1 MLLLLL
7 LLHPHRRC
15 RGGGRGG
22 SDDGKIERTTKRR
35 DEDNERE
42 REGGERSPAGMADVE
57 GRSSQGWLQGPAAA
71 VSAAGFY
78 GITRGVPTTVHRG
91 MVSSLLARV
100 SALP

>member
-1 MLLLLL
+1 MVVAAAE
-7 LLHPHRRC
+7 RQT
-15 RGGGRGG
+15 
-22 SDDGKIERTTKRR
+22 ERTTKRR
-35 DEDNERE
+35 DEDDARK
-42 REGGERSPAGMADVE
+42 GGERSPAGVADVR

-91 MVSSLLARV
+91 VVSSLLARV